1 MTPDPECPNCGFEVG
16 SHEYCAQCGQVQ
28 RDVIP
33 TVRALL
39 GQFFD
44 DFLSLDSKLARTLAL
59 LVRRPGA
66 LTAEY
71 LRGRQTRYVRPLR
84 LYLLSSLFFFL
95 LMSVVGAP
103 DIVNTTGSGA
113 ETAPVATETDGAAV
127 GSPTD
132 VADALR
138 RAKLPPETRE
148 ALGELLRRAD
158 ADSGW
163 IAAITLDST
172 RTRRFDDVERWP
184 VVGGMLAA
192 KARKLGDL
200 EPAEFQTAINRSVVA
215 YLPRA
220 IFLLMPV
227 FASLVALVYVR
238 SRRRYAEHFVFAL
251 HAHAFTFVAFAVMLV
266 VPWTLVDVMLLL
278 TVVVHLLLALKH
290 VHAQGWLRTATKFVM
305 LLVAYQVLLAG
316 ALLATIFV
324 SFLTL

>member
-1 MTPDPECPNCGFEVG
+1 MTPDCECPNCGFEVG
-16 SHEYCAQCGQVQ
+16 SHAFCAQCGQEQ

-33 TVRALL
+33 TMRSLL

-59 LVRRPGA
+59 LVRRPGE
-66 LTAEY
+66 LTKEY

-95 LMSVVGAP
+95 LLSVVGAP
-103 DIVNTTGSGA
+103 TIVHTSGNGNGSASIESEGSDAGA
-113 ETAPVATETDGAAV
+113 ESLA
-127 GSPTD
+127 S

-138 RAKLPPETRE
+138 RAKLSPEARE
-148 ALGELLRRAD
+148 ALGQTLLRAD
-158 ADSGW
+158 ADSTW
-163 IAAITLDST
+163 IAAITRDST
-172 RTRRFDDVERWP
+172 RVRRFDDVEQWP

-192 KARKLGDL
+192 KARSLGDL

-227 FASLVALVYVR
+227 FASLLALVYVR

-251 HAHAFTFVAFAVMLV
+251 HAHAFTFLAFSVMLV
-266 VPWTLVDVMLLL
+266 VPWTVVDLVLLL
-278 TVVVHLLLALKH
+278 TVVVHLLLALKR
-290 VHAQGWLRTATKFVM
+290 VHAQGWLRTATKFAM
-305 LLVAYQVLLAG
+305 LLVAYQLLLVG